1 MKGQNLAVFWCL
13 LDPNFLCVKNKNVTT
28 TTAVT
33 PRSITSALN
42 SKGFRASFQIGFNE
56 LLDSVVVTQSKLL
69 WRRNFRDLTNTN
81 LSKYGATTPI
91 PSVSFLSV
99 AP

>member
-13 LDPNFLCVKNKNVTT
+13 LYPNFLCVKNKNVSTT
-28 TTAVT
+28 TVIT

-56 LLDSVVVTQSKLL
+56 LLNSMVVTRQ
-69 WRRNFRDLTNTN
+69 NCFGEETFV
-81 LSKYGATTPI
+81 I
-91 PSVSFLSV
+91 
-99 AP
+99 